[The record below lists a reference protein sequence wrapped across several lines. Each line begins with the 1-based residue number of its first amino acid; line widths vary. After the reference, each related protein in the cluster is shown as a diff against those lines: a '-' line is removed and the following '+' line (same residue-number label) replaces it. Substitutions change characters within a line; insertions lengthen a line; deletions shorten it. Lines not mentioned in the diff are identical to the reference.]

1 LRLAVLSDIH
11 ANLEALEA
19 ALKASKR
26 LGADRIVTCGDLVGY
41 NADPNGVIDRVR
53 DLDILTVMGNHDA
66 VACGMEEPDQFNP
79 HARAAV
85 LWTREVLTPEN
96 RAFLRGLPPQ
106 LKVGREVLIV
116 HGSVLE
122 RDAYLFE
129 GQGTGADFQALK
141 DSYPRV
147 KIAFF
152 GHTHYPVS
160 FSQGPQGAPVE
171 TDHNAAVQLRR
182 DHRYLV
188 NPGSVGQPRDGDP
201 RLSFAVV
208 DIKAG
213 VVERHRVAYA
223 LADAARKVRKAGLPD
238 YLASRLEE
246 GH

>member
-1 LRLAVLSDIH
+1 MRLAVLSDIH

-19 ALKASKR
+19 ALKAAER

-41 NADPNGVIDRVR
+41 NADPNAVVDRVR

-66 VACGMEEPDQFNP
+66 VACGIEEPDHFNP

-85 LWTREVLTPEN
+85 LWTREALTPEN

-106 LKVGREVLIV
+106 ARVGREVLIV

-129 GQGTGADFQALK
+129 GRATGGDFQALR
-141 DSYPRV
+141 DSHPHV

-152 GHTHYPVS
+152 GHTHYPVT
-160 FSQGPQGAPVE
+160 FSQGPKGTPVE
-171 TDHNAAVQLRR
+171 TDHEAAVRLRR

-201 RLSFAVV
+201 RLCFVLV
-208 DIKAG
+208 DMKER
-213 VVERHRVAYA
+213 VVERHRVGYRT
-223 LADAARKVRKAGLPD
+223 ADAARKVRKAGLPD
-238 YLASRLEE
+238 YLARRLEE